1 MGRGVC
7 LLEPGRPPF
16 ITELV
21 RVLQENRISIIY
33 RLYIIFIKIR
43 MFLYTYMSLS
53 RYCIQKVISFK
64 PLDHVTM
71 EAGKSKIFRVSQQA
85 GDPGQWVS
93 SLSPK
98 GVGRV
103 LWTMGRLML
112 QIKSKAGCQGI
123 LPRLGI
129 LFVLFR
135 TSAE

>member
-1 MGRGVC
+1 
-7 LLEPGRPPF
+7 
-16 ITELV
+16 
-21 RVLQENRISIIY
+21 
-33 RLYIIFIKIR
+33 

-53 RYCIQKVISFK
+53 RYCIQKVIYFK
-64 PLDHVTM
+64 QLDHVTM

-123 LPRLGI
+123 LPQLGI
-129 LFVLFR
+129 LFVFFR